1 MFPVTITIKNATQLN
16 AVMAILD
23 PDNNEYARQKA
34 IESEPKAEFVG
45 ERVQLAKADPK
56 PAAAAKSAT
65 PPEQS
70 APAATTADSSSEA
83 HATYEQAAQAITALS
98 RAKGR
103 DAAVAVLSQFGA
115 SKLPDV
121 KPDQFA
127 AVVAAAEK
135 AMA

>member
-34 IESEPKAEFVG
+34 IESEPKAG
-45 ERVQLAKADPK
+45 VQIAQAKDPK
-56 PAAAAKSAT
+56 PAAAASSAT

-70 APAATTADSSSEA
+70 APAATTAESRSETP
-83 HATYEQAAQAITALS
+83 ATYEQAAKAITALS